1 MKKLFLALVICALP
15 TLILSALSWA
25 QCPEEPED
33 RGECDTLNVICLDC
47 DVDTAVG
54 GPYTLTFPLL
64 VTHDQTQ
71 WDDSIAGFAVPLG
84 YTHTNPSAYC
94 SLGTYWNNTLMLWAA
109 PGFEHSIFRH
119 IMEGADTLYRNRM
132 AQLEGDFSNRGWD
145 YVFLDLD
152 GTSHFWLTLVP
163 TGSQNQRWWESDR
176 VLLATMTM
184 RAQDTMHVCIDSV
197 FWPPSTPLSFSRS
210 DGELYTPRDNL
221 PRCFWAGAPRMQVIS
236 PNGGETWGA
245 GTSQTITWLS
255 ENFGKAKANV
265 KIEYSTN
272 SGGSWTP
279 VQHAVPDTGSYLWI
293 VPDTPSENCLVR
305 ISDAADGDPYD
316 VSDANFAIGYPDFSI
331 QAEPDTL
338 EIQAGDADSLN
349 VILTSRFGHATPC
362 TLTLSGLPADAGGSF
377 DPNPATPTDTSLLF
391 VTTARTTPPGTYPVT
406 VTAIELFKGQIQHS
420 TQVILIIT
428 PPPDFSIQASP
439 DTLQIPQDAEGDY
452 QITLTSLHGFDS
464 PCTLTVGG
472 LPPEVTGIF
481 NPPTLV
487 PTGLSNLNIS
497 VPDTADTGFYDLIIT
512 ATEMAGSK
520 QVEHSVQV
528 VLRITPPPDFTVEV
542 TPDTLQIPQ
551 GEEDS
556 YEVVL
561 ISLWGFDS
569 TCTLTVS
576 GLPPEVTGT
585 FDPPTIVPTGMSDLS
600 ISVPDTADTGFYDL
614 TITATEITG
623 SKQVQHAVQVVL
635 RITPPRDFTI
645 EVTPDTQ
652 VVQASFSV
660 DYDVIL
666 TSLWGFASPCTLTVS
681 GLPLGAS
688 ADFDPNPSTPTDV
701 SVMSIGTDR
710 ATPPGTYNLTIT
722 ATELT
727 KGQLQHSTQ
736 VVLIVTPPPDF
747 TIEVQPDSQEVQATY
762 SVDFEV
768 ILTSLYGFASPCTL
782 TATGLP
788 LGTTAIF
795 DPNPATPTDTSVMS
809 IYTTRTTTPG
819 TYSITVTATELG
831 KAQVHH
837 STQLKLTITPPPD
850 FTIEAEPDTQE
861 VQATF
866 SVDFDVILTS
876 LYGFASPCTL
886 TTAGLPNNAS
896 VDFDPNP
903 VIPSD
908 SSLMSVYTTRET
920 PPGTYQVTVTATELT
935 GDQVQHS
942 TQVVLIVTPPPDFT
956 VDVEPDSQ
964 EVQAGNSVDFDVTLT
979 SLYGFT
985 STCTLTVSDLP
996 ANASGSFDPDLVT
1009 PTGTSNLQI
1018 GTTVSTP
1025 PGVYTVT
1032 VTGSELNKG
1041 LIRTDQLV
1049 LNVTP
1054 PPDFTIEAQP
1064 ETLQVLSGEMDSYQV
1079 TLTSLYGFDSPCTL
1093 SVAGIPQGVSAGF
1106 DPPTLIPTGSSDLSI
1121 AVNDSAPTGYHPLII
1136 TATEMETGKQLQHS
1150 IEVFLITGCIVI
1162 RVDQDYPTIQE
1173 AVEAAHDCD
1182 TVLVAPGYY
1191 LDAGNRNVDFG
1202 GKEIVVKSQAGP
1214 ESTIIHCVDDGRG
1227 FYFHNSEGP
1236 DSKLEGFTITKG
1248 LVGDF
1253 GGGILCIDSDPTI
1266 FDCRIEDNSALHSGG
1281 GICLQGSSPNIISCS
1296 ISDNSATSES
1306 SEGGGIAC
1314 DLSSFPTITNCT
1326 IVRNGAAT
1334 GGGVRCGTNSS
1345 PTITNSII
1353 AFNISEGIYGWPT
1366 SSCSVSC
1373 CDVYGNPDGNYAG
1386 ILADLTGINGNI
1398 SECPLFCDLSDN
1410 QFYISETS
1418 PCASDNN
1425 ECEVLMGAWDTGCN
1439 YLCGDATADWQ
1450 INVADV
1456 VYLLNYLYR
1465 GGAPPQPLQAGD
1477 VNCDGTIDVS
1487 DVVYLLNYLYKGG
1500 PQPCD

>member
-1 MKKLFLALVICALP
+1 MKKLFLALVVCALS
-15 TLILSALSWA
+15 TSILSTSART

-33 RGECDTLNVICLDC
+33 RGECDTLNVVCLDC
-47 DVDTAVG
+47 EVDTMVG

-71 WDDSIAGFAVPLG
+71 WDDSISGFAVPLA
-84 YTHTNPSAYC
+84 YTHTNPSSYC
-94 SLGTYWNNTLMLWAA
+94 SLSTYWNSTLMLWVA

-119 IMEGADTLYRNRM
+119 MVEGTDTLYHNRM

-152 GTSHFWLTLVP
+152 GISHFWLTLVP

-176 VLLATMTM
+176 VLLATMTL

-197 FWPPSTPLSFSRS
+197 FWPPGTSLSFSRS
-210 DGELYTPRDNL
+210 DGQLYTPRDNL
-221 PRCFWAGAPRMQVIS
+221 PHCFWAGAPRMQVIS
-236 PNGGETWGA
+236 PDGGETWGA
-245 GTSQTITWLS
+245 GTGQTITWLS
-255 ENFGKAKANV
+255 ENFGKAKASV

-272 SGGSWTP
+272 SGAGWIP
-279 VQHAVPDTGSYLWI
+279 VQSAVPDTGSYLWI

-305 ISDAADGDPYD
+305 VSDAADGDPYD
-316 VSDANFAIGYPDFSI
+316 ISDADFAIGYPDFSI
-331 QAEPDTL
+331 RAEPDTL
-338 EIQAGDADSLN
+338 EIQAGDAADLD
-349 VILTSRFGHATPC
+349 VILNSLFGFAASC
-362 TLTLSGLPADAGGSF
+362 TLTTSGLPADAAGSF
-377 DPNPATPTDTSLLF
+377 DPNPATPTDTSLLS
-391 VTTARTTPPGTYPVT
+391 VTTAGTTPPGTYPVT
-406 VTAIELFKGQIQHS
+406 VTAAELVKGQIQHS
-420 TQVILIIT
+420 TQVVLIIT
-428 PPPDFSIQASP
+428 PPPDFTIQASP
-439 DTLQIPQDAEGDY
+439 DTLRIPQGAEGDY
-452 QITLTSLHGFDS
+452 QVTLTSLYGFDS
-464 PCTLTVGG
+464 PCTLTVSG
-472 LPPEVTGIF
+472 LPPEVTGTF
-481 NPPTLV
+481 NPPALV

-497 VPDTADTGFYDLIIT
+497 VPDTADTGFYDLTIT
-512 ATEMAGSK
+512 AAEMTGGK
-520 QVEHSVQV
+520 QVQHSAQV
-528 VLRITPPPDFTVEV
+528 VLRITPPPDFAIDVA
-542 TPDTLQIPQ
+542 PDTLQIPQ
-551 GEEDS
+551 GEEDD

-561 ISLWGFDS
+561 ISHWGFS
-569 TCTLTVS
+569 SACTLTVS

-585 FDPPTIVPTGMSDLS
+585 FDPPAIVPTGASDLG
-600 ISVPDTADTGFYDL
+600 IAVPDTADTGFYDL

-623 SKQVQHAVQVVL
+623 SKQIEHTSEVVL

-645 EVTPDTQ
+645 AATPDTQ

-688 ADFDPNPSTPTDV
+688 ADFDPNPATPTDV

-710 ATPPGTYNLTIT
+710 ETAPGTYDLTVT
-722 ATELT
+722 ATELVG
-727 KGQLQHSTQ
+727 GQTQHSTQ

-762 SVDFEV
+762 SADFDV

-788 LGTTAIF
+788 LGAFAVF
-795 DPNPATPTDTSVMS
+795 DPNPATPTETSVMS
-809 IYTTRTTTPG
+809 IHTTRTTPPG
-819 TYSITVTATELG
+819 TYSITVAATELG

-837 STQLKLTITPPPD
+837 SAQVKLTVTPPPD

-886 TTAGLPNNAS
+886 TVAGLPGNAS
-896 VDFDPNP
+896 ADFNPNL
-903 VIPSD
+903 VLPSD
-908 SSLMSVYTTRET
+908 SSVMSVNTARET
-920 PPGTYQVTVTATELT
+920 PPGTYQVTVTSTEQT

-956 VDVEPDSQ
+956 VEVVPDSQ

-979 SLYGFT
+979 SLYGFA
-985 STCTLTVSDLP
+985 SACTLTVSGLP
-996 ANASGSFDPDLVT
+996 ADASGTFDPDLVT
-1009 PTGTSNLQI
+1009 PTGTSDLQI

-1025 PGVYTVT
+1025 PGVYTIT
-1032 VTGSELNKG
+1032 VIGSELDEA
-1041 LIRTDQLV
+1041 LTRTDQLI

-1093 SVAGIPQGVSAGF
+1093 SVAGLPQGVSAGF
-1106 DPPTLIPTGSSDLSI
+1106 DPPTLIPTGSSDL
-1121 AVNDSAPTGYHPLII
+1121 AVAVDETAPTGYHPLTI
-1136 TATEMETGKQLQHS
+1136 TATEMGTGKQLQHS

-1162 RVDQDYPTIQE
+1162 RVDQDYSTIGE

-1191 LDAGNRNVDFG
+1191 LEAGNRNVDFG
-1202 GKEIVVKSQAGP
+1202 GKAIVVKSQAGP
-1214 ESTIIHCVDDGRG
+1214 ASTIIHCVDDGRG
-1227 FYFHNSEGP
+1227 FYFHSSEGP
-1236 DSKLEGFTITKG
+1236 DSRLEGFTITKG

-1281 GICLQGSSPNIISCS
+1281 GICLQGSDPIIVNCT
-1296 ISDNSATSES
+1296 IADNSAADQS

-1326 IVRNGAAT
+1326 IVRNSAAT
-1334 GGGVRCGTNSS
+1334 GGGVRCGINSS

-1353 AFNISEGIYGWPT
+1353 AFNVSEGIYGWPT
-1366 SSCSVSC
+1366 SGCSVSC
-1373 CDVYGNPDGNYAG
+1373 SDVYGNRDGNYAG
-1386 ILADLTGINGNI
+1386 ILADLTGVNGNI
-1398 SECPLFCDLSDN
+1398 SECPLFCDFSGGHFN
-1410 QFYISETS
+1410 ISQTS
-1418 PCASDNN
+1418 SCAPPNN
-1425 ECEVLMGAWDTGCN
+1425 SCGVLMGAWDTGCD
-1439 YLCGDATADWQ
+1439 YLCADATTDGH
-1450 INVADV
+1450 IDLADV
-1456 VYLLNYLYR
+1456 VFLLNYLYR
-1465 GGAPPQPLQAGD
+1465 GGALPEPLQAGD
-1477 VNCDGTIDVS
+1477 VNCDMTIDVG

-1500 PQPCD
+1500 PRPCD